1 MKDIVIF
8 EDGKSG
14 RGSRAQLIK
23 RGNKRVLIK
32 FAMYDYKSD
41 TDKVITEWFTVF
53 KPSWDKGRHSHNN
66 KRKSARYYHWE
77 TNEFYCDYQQTTEFE
92 VEFRESRGKEYCDEL
107 FGEKIMKT
115 QTTFTQIIYTELQ
128 RMEQLIGSNT
138 IAKRLIELGLT
149 TDIITNTKEE
159 N

>member
-1 MKDIVIF
+1 
-8 EDGKSG
+8 
-14 RGSRAQLIK
+14 
-23 RGNKRVLIK
+23 
-32 FAMYDYKSD
+32 
-41 TDKVITEWFTVF
+41 
-53 KPSWDKGRHSHNN
+53 
-66 KRKSARYYHWE
+66 
-77 TNEFYCDYQQTTEFE
+77 
-92 VEFRESRGKEYCDEL
+92 
-107 FGEKIMKT
+107 MKT